1 MPRIRPL
8 TENERKD
15 RAFQEH
21 LHGAMKAARITYGQL
36 AQILGISVNTL
47 YRKRDNPGTLTLR
60 EQRIIKKQFPGI
72 QIE

>member
-47 YRKRDNPGTLTLR
+47 YRKRDNPETLTLR
-60 EQRIIKKQFPGI
+60 EVRILEDTLPGI
-72 QIE
+72 VIE